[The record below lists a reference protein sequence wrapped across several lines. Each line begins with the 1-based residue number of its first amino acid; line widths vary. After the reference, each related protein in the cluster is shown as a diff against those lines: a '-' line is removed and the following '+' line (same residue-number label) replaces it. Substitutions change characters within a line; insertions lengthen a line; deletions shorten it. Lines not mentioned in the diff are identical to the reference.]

1 MERGRPGGGGGN
13 APKGTAAGAN
23 KAGLLTIYNRPADKE
38 GGIAKPWCQAQG

>member
-13 APKGTAAGAN
+13 APMGTAAGAN